1 MITHNGITLE
11 LPLPNSLRKKIVRR
25 KYLDFKRW
33 QRRKELMSAI
43 DGFIT
48 IKAFLHILKD
58 KT

>member
-11 LPLPNSLRKKIVRR
+11 LPLPNTLRKKIVRR
-25 KYLDFKRW
+25 QYLHFKRW
-33 QRRKELMSAI
+33 QQRKQLMSAI

-48 IKAFLHILKD
+48 IKAFLHILND

>member
-25 KYLDFKRW
+25 QYLDFKRW
-33 QRRKELMSAI
+33 QRRKELMSVI